1 MAQLNHEL
9 APAGWTAAQTRAQFQ
24 TIAWLRWRIF
34 VNALRRKGGAGE
46 LVARIILYP
55 ILAGFALLPTIG
67 VGFFAFYFAQ
77 GGRLGRISILLWC
90 TFGLCQLLN
99 IQLGQPGTTFD
110 PTQLIRFPMRVG
122 GYTAVRL
129 FFGILT
135 PANIIGSMMALA
147 MAVGVAI
154 AVPALWACA
163 LLTMAVF
170 AAANVL
176 FSRMI
181 FAWVDRW
188 LSTRRAREVFTGLIF
203 AVSLG
208 FQWLNFSY
216 NPAYN
221 RHGKGMADP
230 SAKITAAASFY
241 HRAQPVLNAL
251 PPGLSAQSLVKA
263 NAGQLGAFAGLTLG
277 CAAFAAAFLA
287 VFALRMRTE
296 FRGENLS
303 DVANAVSA
311 PVKRRPTS
319 QKRDVGHPA
328 VAAVEPMRGSFA
340 SGSRMTAKDNFA
352 ISPVLAGMLGKE
364 LLYIRRNM
372 GLFYS
377 VVAPLVFVMLLAG
390 KMANGGAAV
399 WVFPAA
405 IAYTLLG
412 ISPLS
417 YNSFGLEGAGAQFYF
432 LAPVRLRDVFVA
444 KNLMNF
450 GVALLE
456 AAAVYAIVSYT
467 SAPPPV
473 ISAVVAVL
481 WAGGTLLLTCILGN
495 RRSIS
500 APKQINMGRA
510 GSGKHASPLSALIAM
525 GVLLLS
531 VAVAAAIFGAAMWF
545 KVMWVLVPVFALFF
559 AGALWAYL
567 LSLRSVDAF
576 AMDHREQLFEEL
588 CKKA

>member
-1 MAQLNHEL
+1 MAQLAEL
-9 APAGWTAAQTRAQFQ
+9 APRTGWTAAQTRAQFQ

-46 LVARIILYP
+46 LVARILAYP
-55 ILAGFALLPTIG
+55 LLGAIALLPTLV
-67 VGFFAFYFAQ
+67 VGWAAYHSASR
-77 GGRLGRISILLWC
+77 GHLGRISVLLWG
-90 TFGLCQLLN
+90 TFALCQLLN

-110 PTQLIRFPMRVG
+110 PTQLIRFPMRAS

-147 MAVGVAI
+147 MAVGVGIGA
-154 AVPALWACA
+154 PALWGYA
-163 LLTMAVF
+163 LVALAVF

-188 LSTRRAREVFTGLIF
+188 LSTRRAREVFTALIF

-221 RHGKGMADP
+221 KHGSVGDP
-230 SAKITAAASFY
+230 GAKMTAAMSFY
-241 HRAQPVLNAL
+241 HRAEPILNAL
-251 PPGLSAQSLVKA
+251 PPGLTAQSLVKA
-263 NAGQLGAFAGLTLG
+263 NAGQLRAFAGLTLG

-296 FRGENLS
+296 FRGENFS

-311 PVKRRPTS
+311 PAKKRALPKAIATSEMAPATSIGARTKPTI
-319 QKRDVGHPA
+319 P
-328 VAAVEPMRGSFA
+328 
-340 SGSRMTAKDNFA
+340 
-352 ISPVLAGMLGKE
+352 PVLAGMLGKE

-377 VVAPLVFVMLLAG
+377 VVAPLVFVMLFAG
-390 KMANGGAAV
+390 KMATRAAAP

-417 YNSFGLEGAGAQFYF
+417 YNSFGLEGAGSQFYF
-432 LAPVRLRDVFVA
+432 LAPVRLRDVLVA

-456 AAAVYAIVSYT
+456 AVAVYAIVSYT
-467 SAPPPV
+467 TAPPP
-473 ISAVVAVL
+473 ISSVAVAVL
-481 WAGGTLLLTCILGN
+481 WAGGTLLLSCILGN

-500 APKQINMGRA
+500 APKQINLARSA
-510 GSGKHASPLSALIAM
+510 GKQASPLSGLIAM

-531 VAVAAAIFGAAMWF
+531 VAVAGAIFGVAMWF
-545 KVMWVLVPVFALFF
+545 NLTWLLVPVFALFF

-576 AMDHREQLFEEL
+576 AMDHREQMFEEL

>member
-1 MAQLNHEL
+1 MAQLNQEL

-46 LVARIILYP
+46 LVARILAYP
-55 ILAGFALLPTIG
+55 LLAALAFLPTLVVG
-67 VGFFAFYFAQ
+67 VAAYHSASRGH
-77 GGRLGRISILLWC
+77 LGRISVLLWG
-90 TFGLCQLLN
+90 TFALCQLLN

-147 MAVGVAI
+147 MAVGVGIGA
-154 AVPALWACA
+154 PALWVYA
-163 LLTMAVF
+163 LVAMAVF

-188 LSTRRAREVFTGLIF
+188 LSTRRAREVFTALIF
-203 AVSLG
+203 AASLG

-221 RHGKGMADP
+221 KHGNSVGDP
-230 SAKITAAASFY
+230 GAKMTAAISFY
-241 HRAQPVLNAL
+241 HRAEPMLNAL
-251 PPGLSAQSLVKA
+251 PPGLTAQSLVKA

-311 PVKRRPTS
+311 PAKKRALPKTTATS
-319 QKRDVGHPA
+319 ETAPA
-328 VAAVEPMRGSFA
+328 TSTGTQTKP
-340 SGSRMTAKDNFA
+340 A
-352 ISPVLAGMLGKE
+352 IPPVLAGMLGKE

-377 VVAPLVFVMLLAG
+377 VVAPLVFVMLFAG
-390 KMANGGAAV
+390 KMATRAAAP

-417 YNSFGLEGAGAQFYF
+417 YNSFGLEGAGSQFYF
-432 LAPVRLRDVFVA
+432 LAPVRLRDVLVA

-456 AAAVYAIVSYT
+456 AVAVYAIVSYT
-467 SAPPPV
+467 TAPPP
-473 ISAVVAVL
+473 ISSVAVAVL
-481 WAGGTLLLTCILGN
+481 WAGGTLLLSCILGN

-500 APKQINMGRA
+500 APKQINLARGA
-510 GSGKHASPLSALIAM
+510 GKQASPLSGLIAM

-531 VAVAAAIFGAAMWF
+531 VGVAAAIFGAAMWF
-545 KVMWVLVPVFALFF
+545 NLTWLLVPVFALFF

-576 AMDHREQLFEEL
+576 AMDHREQMFEEL